1 MTQMKVF
8 LVTTA
13 RKPTFNPTVL
23 EQHFSFLAGLR
34 QQGRI
39 GLSGGFADQTGG
51 AYILL
56 ADTLDDATALALAD
70 PLHTRNSSTI
80 TVREWLVK

>member
-1 MTQMKVF
+1 MKIF

-13 RKPTFNPTVL
+13 RKPTFNAAVL
-23 EQHFSFLAGLR
+23 EQHFSFLGGLR

-39 GLSGGFADQTGG
+39 GLAGGFADQTGG

-56 ADTLDDATALALAD
+56 AETLEDATALALTD
-70 PLHTRNSSTI
+70 PLHTSNSSAV
-80 TVREWLVK
+80 TVHEWLAK